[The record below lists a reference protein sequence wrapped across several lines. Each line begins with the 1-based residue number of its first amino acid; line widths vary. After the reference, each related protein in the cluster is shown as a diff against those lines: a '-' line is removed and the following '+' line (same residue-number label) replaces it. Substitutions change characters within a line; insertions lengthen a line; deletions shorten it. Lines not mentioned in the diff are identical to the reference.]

1 MGTRINPPP
10 APMRVPKAPINIP
23 NGKSHKYST
32 GMSRLIF
39 SFQLKFRETRLRTD
53 ICQSKRTRGIEGFL
67 AAAQGIKQLHYPN
80 NGTVGGEKRDIV
92 TLRVPT
98 EKSVGGFVVQ
108 QKSRS
113 VPMQSVKPFRVAIT
127 HRVFVFFGEP
137 SVFVQFFELRLAGLV
152 VDLVRKVRR
161 EDERLVADDAHREG
175 QGQFVAFYTDE
186 YRVLVDMPPYI
197 ICYRF
202 VFAQLQKAPVRIV
215 LHMTVPGTLEALET
229 IDQPTGTRLHKAE
242 ADRWILIE
250 DTIKKNAREVDHL

>member
-1 MGTRINPPP
+1 RFMRAYANDPDNALKKTTAREIAVTSSAGSFGYSNKSMGTRINPPP
-10 APMRVPKAPINIP
+10 APMRVPNAPINIP

-108 QKSRS
+108 QK
-113 VPMQSVKPFRVAIT
+113 
-127 HRVFVFFGEP
+127 
-137 SVFVQFFELRLAGLV
+137 
-152 VDLVRKVRR
+152 
-161 EDERLVADDAHREG
+161 
-175 QGQFVAFYTDE
+175 
-186 YRVLVDMPPYI
+186 
-197 ICYRF
+197 
-202 VFAQLQKAPVRIV
+202 
-215 LHMTVPGTLEALET
+215 
-229 IDQPTGTRLHKAE
+229 
-242 ADRWILIE
+242 
-250 DTIKKNAREVDHL
+250 